1 MPERTACL
9 YYKAIIGNLLSRVNS
24 GSEAEDKN
32 LFKEKRG
39 GLGAGRLIDTERED
53 DDFKVR
59 EAKAAQMLNWG
70 AEATRLTNNGQGAKS
85 TQFFV
90 KDRRARKA
98 VNSSLQEKGKKLL
111 VMH

>member
-1 MPERTACL
+1 
-9 YYKAIIGNLLSRVNS
+9 
-24 GSEAEDKN
+24 
-32 LFKEKRG
+32 
-39 GLGAGRLIDTERED
+39 
-53 DDFKVR
+53 
-59 EAKAAQMLNWG
+59 MLNWG

-111 VMH
+111 VMKSTTKFYLKSRPFYYQNFG